1 MRPMPHQDSK
11 GFSMPTKSIVIIG
24 GGIVGLSVA
33 REATAQGFAV
43 TVIEKEEKWAQHQ
56 TGRNSGVIHAG
67 PYYAP
72 GSFKAKLCTAGNSS
86 MYLFAEENNIPVQR
100 TGKLIVAT
108 SLSELSRL
116 ENLAERAKANKVPSR
131 LMSASE
137 AREIEPFVSTVGA
150 LFVQSTG
157 IIDYGSVSERL
168 AELAKAQGAEMIL
181 SARVHSITSSNE
193 GIAVVHSAGETRAD
207 YLINCAGLYSDHIA
221 RMAGVDPQA
230 RIIPFRG
237 EYFELNS
244 SLEHL
249 VNGLIYPVPD
259 PAMPFLGV
267 HLTRMIKGGVHV
279 GPNAVTALA
288 REGYSWKEINIRE
301 SAADLTSPAFIRLA
315 IGNIGVGFT
324 EVLRSFSKK
333 RFAHSLSKLVPGISA
348 QDLVPSKSGVR
359 AQAVAPNGKLIDDFL
374 FVEAANQLHV
384 LNAPSPAA
392 TSSLEIAK
400 LILEKIPK
408 N

>member
-1 MRPMPHQDSK
+1 MSPR
-11 GFSMPTKSIVIIG
+11 SIIIIG
-24 GGIVGLSVA
+24 GGIIGLALA
-33 REATAQGFAV
+33 RLATQQGFAV
-43 TVIEKEEKWAQHQ
+43 TVLEKESSWAKHQ

-72 GSFKAKLCTAGNSS
+72 GSFKAKLCTAGNRS
-86 MYLFAEENNIPVQR
+86 MYEFAEQFNVPFQK

-108 SLSELSRL
+108 TIDELARL
-116 ENLAERAKANKVPSR
+116 ETLAERAKANKVPSR
-131 LMSASE
+131 ILSPSE
-137 AREIEPFVSTVGA
+137 AREIEPHVHSVGA
-150 LFVQSTG
+150 LFVESTG
-157 IIDYGSVSERL
+157 IIDYALVSKRL
-168 AELAKAQGAEMIL
+168 AEHAELGGAELKLNAKVL
-181 SARVHSITSSNE
+181 SVDSNNSVIRVT
-193 GIAVVHSAGETRAD
+193 HSAGETQGD
-207 YLINCAGLYSDHIA
+207 FLINCAGLYSDHIA
-221 RMAGVDPQA
+221 RLAGVDPRA

-237 EYFELNS
+237 EYFELNH
-244 SLEHL
+244 SLEYL

-267 HLTRMIKGGVHV
+267 HLTKMINGGVHV

-288 REGYSWKEINIRE
+288 REGYSWKNINFKE
-301 SAADLTSPAFIRLA
+301 SAEDLTSPAFLRLA
-315 IGNIGVGFT
+315 ISNMGVGIS

-333 RFAHSLSKLVPGISA
+333 RFAQSLSKLVPGITEG
-348 QDLVPSKSGVR
+348 DLKPSKSGVR

-374 FVEAANQLHV
+374 FVEAHNQLHV

-400 LILEKIPK
+400 YILEKIPK